1 MQLSEIKYD
10 SNGLVPVIVQD
21 FENGR
26 VLMLA
31 YANSKAIEKT
41 IESSRSHFWS
51 RSRNRIWMKGEES
64 GNVQYVKGIYYDCD
78 KDTLLYMVIQEGVAC
93 HTGNETC
100 FFRALEESG
109 DKPEFSAIQQT
120 DYIDKVF
127 DVIQDRKDN
136 PDGNSYVS
144 SLLEDDIERVLKKIG
159 EESSETIIAALKG
172 NNEQIIYEI
181 TDLWFH
187 SLILLSKLGL
197 SPREI
202 NNELK
207 RRFGKSKDQ
216 YRLD

>member
-1 MQLSEIKYD
+1 MEISEIKFD

-21 FENGR
+21 YENGN

-31 YANSKAIEKT
+31 YANQTAIAKT
-41 IESSRSHFWS
+41 LETSRSHFWS
-51 RSRNRIWMKGEES
+51 RSRSKIWMKGEES
-64 GNVQYVKGIYYDCD
+64 GNIQKVRGIYYDCD

-100 FFRALEESG
+100 FFRSLHGEYE
-109 DKPEFSAIQQT
+109 KPGFSADGKA
-120 DYIDKVF
+120 DYIGMVF
-127 DVIQDRKDN
+127 DVIQQRKLN
-136 PDGNSYVS
+136 PEKGSYVS

-172 NNEQIIYEI
+172 DKDQFIYEI

-187 SLILLSKLGL
+187 SLVLLSRLGL
-197 SPREI
+197 EPEDI
-202 NNELK
+202 NKELK